1 MKLFRQ
7 KSGSIADLEREL
19 AALRQKRDGLQ
30 TRLSGAEFAV
40 EQAVADRRARLVESD
55 TDDEAPDRV
64 AAARERRDAI
74 TDGLDEIDQRV
85 AAAVA
90 RLDAEKD
97 RQARK
102 AEGESRQRQIA
113 QAKEALTEFITR
125 SEALVSALQPLAPV
139 AIETGACGANVQL
152 LSRQLAIDVEV
163 GLREASSYVE
173 RVLAGGEPIRSEPT
187 PIEPPPPPPPPPPAI
202 ERRSVFLRYAGRWLE
217 GDETKTSGAHTIVG
231 LPVEVARAALEFN
244 HAVPVD
250 SQAAADLRAIMDP
263 GYGVWPDR
271 SVHRSNQAQAAA
283 KAAGR
288 TSNGRR
294 VARA

>member
-1 MKLFRQ
+1 MKLMVMPVGRSLVF
-7 KSGSIADLEREL
+7 SGSQAKNISYPTDHRRKIFRTLPQMAWGGEFFSSDIMWWLGDWTRLIPSSGDL
-19 AALRQKRDGLQ
+19 AA
-30 TRLSGAEFAV
+30 E
-40 EQAVADRRARLVESD
+40 
-55 TDDEAPDRV
+55 
-64 AAARERRDAI
+64 
-74 TDGLDEIDQRV
+74 
-85 AAAVA
+85 
-90 RLDAEKD
+90 
-97 RQARK
+97 
-102 AEGESRQRQIA
+102 RQRQIA
-113 QAKEALTEFITR
+113 EAKQALLQFTVAA
-125 SEALVSALQPLAPV
+125 EALVQKLQPLAPV